1 MSHKDLR
8 LNLKLSFLGPQGSG
22 KGTQAQILS
31 DHFGYTV
38 LGMGA
43 MLREAAKAET
53 PEGAEIRR
61 ITTAGTLVPTQLTID
76 ILVNHLSQ
84 LKAGQG
90 YVLDG
95 FPRSLDQAER
105 LEQMSPL
112 DSIVLFEI
120 SDQEA
125 VRRIVTRTNCPHGH
139 IFNTITHPPK
149 VQGVCDYDGAELTRR
164 EDDHEEAVR
173 QRLAIYHSE
182 TEKVIDY
189 YEKLGKLLRIN
200 GEQEIDHIAHHLELL
215 LRQL

>member
-1 MSHKDLR
+1 MPHKDLR

-22 KGTQAQILS
+22 KGTQAQLLA
-31 DHFGYTV
+31 DHFGYTI

-53 PEGAEIRR
+53 PQGEEIRR

-84 LKAGQG
+84 LKSEQG
-90 YVLDG
+90 FVLDG

-125 VRRIVTRTNCPHGH
+125 VRRIVTRVNCPHGH
-139 IFNTITHPPK
+139 IFNTITHSPK
-149 VQGVCDYDGAELTRR
+149 VKDVCDYDGAELTRR
-164 EDDHEEAVR
+164 DDDHEEAVR

>member
-1 MSHKDLR
+1 
-8 LNLKLSFLGPQGSG
+8 
-22 KGTQAQILS
+22 
-31 DHFGYTV
+31 
-38 LGMGA
+38 
-43 MLREAAKAET
+43 MLREAAKAQT

-95 FPRSLDQAER
+95 FPRSLDQAET

-125 VRRIVTRTNCPHGH
+125 VRRIVTRVNCPHGH
-139 IFNTITHPPK
+139 IFNTLTHPPK
-149 VQGVCDYDGAELTRR
+149 VKDICDYDGAELTRR

-182 TEKVIDY
+182 TEKVIGY
-189 YEKLGKLLRIN
+189 YESLGKLIRVN

>member
-1 MSHKDLR
+1 MTHKELR
-8 LNLKLSFLGPQGSG
+8 LDLKLSFLGPQGSG

-43 MLREAAKAET
+43 MLREAAQAQT
-53 PEGAEIRR
+53 PQGEEIRK

-76 ILVNHLSQ
+76 ILVSHLSQ
-84 LKAGQG
+84 LKSGQG
-90 YVLDG
+90 FILDG
-95 FPRSLDQAER
+95 FPRSLDQAEQ

-125 VRRIVTRTNCPHGH
+125 VRRIVTRVNCPHGH
-139 IFNTITHPPK
+139 VFNTITHPSK
-149 VQGVCDYDGAELTRR
+149 VKDICDYDGAPLTRR
-164 EDDHEEAVR
+164 DDDHEEAVR
-173 QRLAIYHSE
+173 KRLAIYHSE

-189 YEKLGKLLRIN
+189 YEKLDKLIRVN

-215 LRQL
+215 LRQI